1 MMRQSKMS
9 STVHVTWNV
18 RERQQQK
25 NTGTMKHSILDYP
38 NKPISAGG
46 KKCRTKQKFFLIS
59 KMKRK
64 QLI

>member
-1 MMRQSKMS
+1 MS

-18 RERQQQK
+18 KERQQQK

-46 KKCRTKQKFFLIS
+46 KKCHTEQKLF
-59 KMKRK
+59 
-64 QLI
+64 

>member
-25 NTGTMKHSILDYP
+25 NTGTMKHSVLDYP
-38 NKPISAGG
+38 TIPISQLVQGV
-46 KKCRTKQKFFLIS
+46 KSVTPSRIFFN
-59 KMKRK
+59 K
-64 QLI
+64 